1 LQLQH
6 HKSTGAGAGVGIQ
19 SSGAEEFTIMIS
31 STQTFLS
38 LCTYLVL
45 NFLMELNALLVH
57 ELGEWVRIGTSS
69 LKLLI

>member
-1 LQLQH
+1 MTILVSSYVLVSCHLQLQH

-38 LCTYLVL
+38 LRCCTYLVL
-45 NFLMELNALLVH
+45 GFSYVNQ
-57 ELGEWVRIGTSS
+57 R
-69 LKLLI
+69 